1 MERLAARRKPNG
13 FACLF
18 RVAVGLHLH
27 NLAIVN
33 RVDIGN
39 VAFSH
44 LAASLWPRLKMHED
58 NKLVPHFEDLFGQA
72 LDFLRSFIGASEI
85 LSDPL
90 GPPIGSSRVE
100 AFGLAPEN
108 IWVQVN
114 SLNCALD
121 VTSTER
127 VICASKAVNDVLIH
141 PCFSFFLYLILSV
154 YEAESKRHK
163 KKDMLTA

>member
-1 MERLAARRKPNG
+1 MRRKPKG
-13 FACLF
+13 YACLF
-18 RVAVGLHLH
+18 RVAVGLHLY
-27 NLAIVN
+27 NLAILN

-39 VAFSH
+39 AAFSK
-44 LAASLWPRLKMHED
+44 LATSLWPGLEMHED
-58 NKLVPHFEDLFGQA
+58 NNLVPDFEDFFGQA
-72 LDFLRSFIGASEI
+72 LGLLRGFRGAGEI

-90 GPPIGSSRVE
+90 RPPIGSSRIE

-141 PCFSFFLYLILSV
+141 PCFSFFSLEFLHIISRSCSQYTKLR
-154 YEAESKRHK
+154 A
-163 KKDMLTA
+163 